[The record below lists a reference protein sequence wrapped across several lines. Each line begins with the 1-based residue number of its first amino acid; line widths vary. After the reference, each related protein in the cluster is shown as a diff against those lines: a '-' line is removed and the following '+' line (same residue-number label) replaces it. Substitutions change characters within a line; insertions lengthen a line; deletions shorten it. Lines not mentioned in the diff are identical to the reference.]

1 MGKGHTYFE
10 QVPIAVAKQV
20 AQAEAQLCGGRMIA
34 CVICGLRVE
43 LEQCKID
50 EHGDAVHDK
59 CYLASMI
66 APPRRGRW
74 RFGT

>member
-10 QVPIAVAKQV
+10 QVPVAVAKQV
-20 AQAEAQLCGGRMIA
+20 AQAEAQSSRRMVA
-34 CVICGLRVE
+34 CAICGLRVE
-43 LEQCKID
+43 LEECKID

-66 APPRRGRW
+66 APTRQRHS

>member
-1 MGKGHTYFE
+1 MGKGNTHFE
-10 QVPIAVAKQV
+10 QVPVAVAKQV
-20 AQAEAQLCGGRMIA
+20 AQAESQSPRRMVA
-34 CVICGLRVE
+34 CAICGLRVE

>member
-1 MGKGHTYFE
+1 MGKPDTFFE

-20 AQAEAQLCGGRMIA
+20 ARTEAELSRGHMMA
-34 CVICGLRVE
+34 CAICGLRVE
-43 LEQCKID
+43 LERCKID
-50 EHGDAVHDK
+50 EHGDAVHDG

-66 APPRRGRW
+66 TPTRQRRS

>member
-20 AQAEAQLCGGRMIA
+20 AQAEAQSFRRMVA
-34 CVICGLRVE
+34 CAICGLRVE

-59 CYLASMI
+59 CYLASMM